1 MSGSMEFLLW
11 TKGPMFDIAIAIFAI
26 GLLVR
31 IAEIFMLGRAKN
43 FAEPRAGEWKPGLT
57 TVVTRSFADPG
68 TFKRAPFNV
77 VVGWIWHVGF
87 LIALLL
93 FLPHI
98 ELIKSLTGL
107 SWPALPNPLISL
119 VTAVTLI
126 ALIATLVHRMTHPV
140 KRRISTLEDYLVW
153 TVVFAVVLT
162 GWLAYTR
169 MVNPYP
175 LILGM
180 HILAAEIMLIILPFT
195 KLTHIFTAVIAR
207 WYNGAAYGRKGV
219 QS

>member
-11 TKGPMFDIAIAIFAI
+11 TKGPMFSIAITIFAI

-31 IAEIFMLGRAKN
+31 LAEIVMLGRARN
-43 FAEPRAGEWKPGLT
+43 FAEPRAGEWLPGLKT
-57 TVVTRSFADPG
+57 IFTRNIADPG

-77 VVGWIWHVGF
+77 VIGWVWHLGF

-119 VTAVTLI
+119 VTGVTLV
-126 ALIATLVHRMTHPV
+126 ALIATLVHRLTHPV
-140 KRRISTLEDYLVW
+140 KRHISTLEDYLVW

-162 GWLAYTR
+162 GFLAYYR
-169 MVNPYP
+169 MVDPYP
-175 LILGM
+175 LVLGM

-195 KLTHIFTAVIAR
+195 KLTHIFTAFIAR